1 MSGFDL
7 ATSAMSLNNLSVGLL
22 LNEKE
27 QEVARLR
34 EQALTSLEAKA
45 RVLVFPNVVA
55 LQQVP
60 TRPQAKL
67 PAVCCSCMTENN
79 SLSWLT
85 TRSAAF
91 CTVYSAMCQS

>member
-7 ATSAMSLNNLSVGLL
+7 VTSVMSLSNLSVGLL

-45 RVLVFPNVVA
+45 RV
-55 LQQVP
+55 
-60 TRPQAKL
+60 
-67 PAVCCSCMTENN
+67 
-79 SLSWLT
+79 
-85 TRSAAF
+85 
-91 CTVYSAMCQS
+91 